1 MKVDFPEL
9 MKEINPQIQKAIQI
23 SSELNEVNPHLHV
36 YSETAEYQRN
46 L

>member
-9 MKEINPQIQKAIQI
+9 MKDINPQKGIQI

-36 YSETAEYQRN
+36 YSETAEYQRS